1 VSELDDLL
9 SADGVFMAGR
19 FGPDGR
25 IAELKNEELH
35 VAIPAIMGMTQWFCA
50 AINMMFSS
58 MAYAIDLMTQ
68 GGFNEASWLPV
79 RSWTYSG
86 GDYVISVH
94 GNRFVVAERAK
105 LGSLDELNRLLQAGQ
120 P

>member
-1 VSELDDLL
+1 MSELDELVA
-9 SADGVFMAGR
+9 SPGVLMAGR

-25 IAELKNEELH
+25 VAEHKTTALYVDN
-35 VAIPAIMGMTQWFCA
+35 PALTGIMQWFCA
-50 AINMMFSS
+50 AVTTMFGS
-58 MAYAIDLMTQ
+58 MAYAVDTLSQ
-68 GGFNEASWLPV
+68 DGFNQATWLPV

-94 GNRFVVAERAK
+94 GDRFLIAEGAK
-105 LGSLDELNRLLQAGQ
+105 LGSLDDLSQLLRAGQ